1 NVRVG
6 LGSQAS
12 VAVGVVNDPVAG
24 HSTVEGPG
32 SVEITG
38 GVVSTRWMVWLA
50 VELLLQRSVAVQ
62 VRVTS
67 WAWGQLPGVVTS
79 LNVKVGLGSQ
89 LSLAVGV
96 AKEGVA
102 GHSMVEGPGNDEI
115 TGGVVSPMWTVAGA
129 LTRTGSTFAG
139 QPRPGS
145 KLPTAVAMLTWS
157 PRHSTDAR

>member
-12 VAVGVVNDPVAG
+12 VAVGVVHVPVAG

-38 GVVSTRWMVWLA
+38 GVVSTTWMVWLA
-50 VELLLQRSVAVQ
+50 VELFLQRSVAVQ

-96 AKEGVA
+96 
-102 GHSMVEGPGNDEI
+102 S
-115 TGGVVSPMWTVAGA
+115 
-129 LTRTGSTFAG
+129 
-139 QPRPGS
+139 
-145 KLPTAVAMLTWS
+145 
-157 PRHSTDAR
+157 